1 VSGNAAGA
9 NTRAGMHL
17 PDLQAL
23 LHDLAET
30 LGPWTYLLVFG
41 MAFLE
46 TGAFVGLLAPGE
58 TAILLG
64 GVVAAQGKVS
74 LALILLLAWIGSA
87 AGDIA
92 SFALGR
98 RLGRPFLH
106 RHGPRFKLTEPRI
119 ERVEH
124 FYARHGGKA
133 ILIGRFIGI
142 VRAVSPFIA
151 GASGLALRTFLP
163 YSLLG
168 TAAWSSAYTLLGY
181 VGGASDTFTHLTL
194 AAAVLFF
201 AGFAI
206 AHRSSR
212 RRTRAS
218 RPAR

>member
-1 VSGNAAGA
+1 MITSA
-9 NTRAGMHL
+9 
-17 PDLQAL
+17 

-46 TGAFVGLLAPGE
+46 TGAFVGLIAPGE

-74 LALILLLAWIGSA
+74 LPVILVLAWAGSF
-87 AGDIA
+87 AGDVV
-92 SFALGR
+92 SLALGR

-106 RHGPRFKLTEPRI
+106 RHGPRFKLTEERI
-119 ERVEH
+119 EHVER

-133 ILIGRFIGI
+133 ILIGRFVGVI
-142 VRAVSPFIA
+142 RAVSPFLA
-151 GASGLALRTFLP
+151 GASGLTLRRFMP

-168 TAAWSSAYTLLGY
+168 TAVWSSAYTLLGY
-181 VGGASDTFTHLTL
+181 AGGASETLTHIML
-194 AAAVLFF
+194 AAAVLF
-201 AGFAI
+201 AAALAI
-206 AHRSSR
+206 AHRSGR
-212 RRTRAS
+212 LRTRAS